1 MPTQGAYIQ
10 NGENSKYKL
19 RIAWIRGSEV
29 FLMGR
34 RIGRC
39 IVSGVSL
46 SSIHMGCNRSS
57 PLNEEVCHGLGLLA
71 QSTLCYGGIW
81 SIGVDRTP
89 PSTNGIFNMAIT
101 LSTQK
106 ESLEDHGL
114 AMLIG
119 TVETQAPHETIQ
131 AACLSSEMD
140 KDLSETDE
148 VGDHLDEGNE
158 G

>member
-1 MPTQGAYIQ
+1 
-10 NGENSKYKL
+10 
-19 RIAWIRGSEV
+19 
-29 FLMGR
+29 MG
-34 RIGRC
+34 
-39 IVSGVSL
+39 
-46 SSIHMGCNRSS
+46 NPSS
-57 PLNEEVCHGLGLLA
+57 PLNEEVYHGMGLLA

-106 ESLEDHGL
+106 ESLEDHDL

-119 TVETQAPHETIQ
+119 TVETQIPQETIQ
-131 AACLSSEMD
+131 APYLP
-140 KDLSETDE
+140 SETDKDSSE
-148 VGDHLDEGNE
+148 ADDMGGHHDEGNE